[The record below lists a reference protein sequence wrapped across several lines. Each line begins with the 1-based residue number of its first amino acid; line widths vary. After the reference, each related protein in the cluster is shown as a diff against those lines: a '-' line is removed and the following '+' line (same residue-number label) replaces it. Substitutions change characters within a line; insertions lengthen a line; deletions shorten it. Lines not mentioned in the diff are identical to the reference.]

1 MSSKNDLRLKGV
13 RVLIARPQDQSTA
26 LVEQLQKLG
35 AEVIQLPAI
44 EIKPTPPDAPLKNH
58 FLNLDQYRHVIAV
71 STHAAQLGLSWI
83 DQYWPQLPV
92 SIKWYAVGN
101 KTASVLNNADIEVI
115 TAFQGNDS
123 EALLDLPELAQLSN
137 EKVLILRG
145 VDGREL
151 LKQTLEQRGAKVDY
165 AELYQRTLPQYT
177 DSELDEALI
186 TFSPEILITLS
197 GETLHNLVKLSQ
209 NRELNITD
217 KTVLVPSQRVAD
229 QARSLGFNNIL
240 IPDALNEHSLI
251 ECIASNHRL

>member
-1 MSSKNDLRLKGV
+1 MSSKNNQRLKGV
-13 RVLIARPQDQSTA
+13 RVLIARPQDQSTT
-26 LVEQLQKLG
+26 LVEQLQKLE

-44 EIKPTPPDAPLKNH
+44 EIKPTLQNASLKH
-58 FLNLDQYRHVIAV
+58 HILNLDQYHHVIAI
-71 STHAAQLGLSWI
+71 STYAAQLGLNWI
-83 DQYWPQLPV
+83 DKYWPQLPV

-101 KTASVLNNADIEVI
+101 KTASVLNKADIEVI
-115 TAFQGNDS
+115 TTFQGNDS
-123 EALLDLPELAQLSN
+123 EALLNLPELAQPTN

-151 LKQTLEQRGAKVDY
+151 LKQTLEQRGAQVDY
-165 AELYQRTLPQYT
+165 AELYQRALPQYT

-186 TFSPEILITLS
+186 TFSPEIIITLS

-209 NRELNITD
+209 NRDINIKD

-229 QARSLGFNNIL
+229 QARSLGFHNIL

-251 ECIASNHRL
+251 ECLALSRKQ

>member
-1 MSSKNDLRLKGV
+1 MSNSGDQRLKGV

-26 LVEQLQKLG
+26 LAEQLQKIG

-44 EIKPTPPDAPLKNH
+44 EIKPTPPSDLLKAR
-58 FLNLDQYRHVIAV
+58 FLNLDQYHHVIAI
-71 STHAAQLGLSWI
+71 STYAAQLGLNWI
-83 DQYWPQLPV
+83 DQYWPQLPI
-92 SIKWYAVGN
+92 SIKWYAVGS

-123 EALLDLPELAQLSN
+123 EALLNLSELTQLTN

-145 VDGREL
+145 VDGREQ
-151 LKQTLEQRGAKVDY
+151 LKKTLEQRGAKVDY
-165 AELYQRTLPQYT
+165 AELYQRTLPLYT

-186 TFSPEILITLS
+186 TFSPDILITLS

-209 NRELNITD
+209 NRALTITN

-229 QARSLGFNNIL
+229 QARSLGFSNIL
-240 IPDALNEHSLI
+240 IPSALNEHSLI
-251 ECIASNHRL
+251 ECIASNHRP